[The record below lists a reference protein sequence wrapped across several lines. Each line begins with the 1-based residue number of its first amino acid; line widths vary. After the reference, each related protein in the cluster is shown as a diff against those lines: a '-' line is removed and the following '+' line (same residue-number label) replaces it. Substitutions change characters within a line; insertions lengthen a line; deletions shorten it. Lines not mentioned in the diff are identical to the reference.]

1 MPRPP
6 LWRGARRYVWLFAAL
21 GIGALVRLWDLTGQS
36 LFIDEGF
43 VFHISEHTPRD
54 ILQLV
59 ANTDFHPPLFYLV
72 THWLLKLG
80 WPQWDYRYLTAAF
93 SLLGIAATWGIAR
106 RGFGDTAAAIAALAL
121 ATQPALV
128 QWDRLFRM
136 YAVLVALGAVSWW
149 LLLRAQDDRT
159 SRRWLW
165 WTAYGLCA
173 VALPYVHYVGALVVA
188 SQGLYALVR
197 WRELWPALV
206 ADLLSGVA
214 LIPWLW
220 AIRIQY
226 PHGGLVLRLDSPDF
240 SWPTTIR
247 STLVS
252 SIPPEWVLKSS
263 FDLGI
268 SVVVVAVIL
277 AGIVLGRRTM
287 LPYYFLPI
295 VVHVI
300 GSLATGK
307 DLVIPR
313 YLYVYLPAFCIS
325 LGAVCAA
332 WLHTRYRLGAVALL
346 LAYAGIAAICIPNML
361 FVPYYQFPDWY
372 EVNTLLLRN
381 EHRGDLI
388 IMDQGAEYWVVHNFT
403 GFREH
408 QMEGPAIPSDLDSTI
423 LWLRGYPKRRVWY
436 IENQPGFTDPTHRI
450 ERDLTATRPR
460 LGTWRQN
467 REYREDIV
475 RVVLYGPRFGS
486 GARKSVVK
494 TESP

>member
-1 MPRPP
+1 MRAPA
-6 LWRGARRYVWLFAAL
+6 WGNAGRYAWLLAAL
-21 GIGALVRLWDLTGQS
+21 AVGALVRFWDLTGQS

-43 VFHISEHTPRD
+43 VFHISEHEPRE

-72 THWLLKLG
+72 THWLLRLG

-93 SLLGIAATWGIAR
+93 SLSGIAATWGIAR
-106 RGFGDTAAAIAALAL
+106 RFFGETAAAIAAFALAL
-121 ATQPALV
+121 QPALI
-128 QWDRLFRM
+128 QWDRLYRM

-149 LLLRAQDDRT
+149 LLVRAQDERT
-159 SRRWLW
+159 PRRWLW
-165 WTAYGLCA
+165 WTLYALSA
-173 VALPYVHYVGALVVA
+173 IALPQVHYVGALVVA
-188 SQGLYALVR
+188 SQALYAVVR
-197 WRELWPALV
+197 WRQCWPALV
-206 ADLLSGVA
+206 AGTLSA
-214 LIPWLW
+214 LALVPWLW

-226 PHGGLVLRLDSPDF
+226 PHGGLVISLNSPDF

-247 STLVS
+247 ATVLYGV
-252 SIPPEWVLKSS
+252 PPEWILKSP
-263 FDLGI
+263 FDLI
-268 SVVVVAVIL
+268 LSVFVVGLIL
-277 AGIVLGRRTM
+277 AGLVVGRKTI

-295 VVHVI
+295 AVHVV

-313 YLYVYLPAFCIS
+313 YLYVYLPALCIS
-325 LGAVCAA
+325 LGAVCAV
-332 WLHTRYRLGAVALL
+332 WLHTKFRLAAVALVL
-346 LAYAGIAAICIPNML
+346 GYASLAAICIPNLL

-381 EHRGDLI
+381 EHKGDLI
-388 IMDQGAEYWVVHNFT
+388 IMDQGAEYWVVRNFS

-436 IENQPGFTDPTHRI
+436 IENQPGFTDPTYRI
-450 ERDLTATRPR
+450 ERDLDATRPR

-467 REYREDIV
+467 RVFREDIV
-475 RVVLYGPRFGS
+475 RVVLYGPRPVS
-486 GARKSVVK
+486 GGKNNVVK